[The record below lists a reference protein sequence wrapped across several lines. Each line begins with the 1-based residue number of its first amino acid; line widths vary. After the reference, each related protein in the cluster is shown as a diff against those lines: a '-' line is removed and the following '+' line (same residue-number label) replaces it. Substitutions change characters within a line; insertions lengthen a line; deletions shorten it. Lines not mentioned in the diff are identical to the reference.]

1 VVGDNITLILPR
13 YLDTAAIMNREL
25 EEDPEKGRIKWDSTT
40 NRRNNG
46 GRPRSGLP
54 HKHLHSTEHER
65 LREEAS
71 SWAQLS
77 PLMAATFGPLSIL
90 LGIPSLTQEWRGTV
104 LVPPLLPNGWSNFEA
119 LPDPPLNI
127 ALSGV
132 TLLCE
137 VMGNFF
143 LILRFSDFHVRVT
156 TWLSYGFWIL
166 KIVFAIA
173 NYVQFGIAHPQT
185 SNIIYLEGYWVLNLC
200 SY

>member
-1 VVGDNITLILPR
+1 MDG
-13 YLDTAAIMNREL
+13 
-25 EEDPEKGRIKWDSTT
+25 EEHPEKGRIKWDSST
-40 NRRNNG
+40 NRGNAESKS
-46 GRPRSGLP
+46 GRRRSGLP
-54 HKHLHSTEHER
+54 HKHLHSQEHER

-77 PLMAATFGPLSIL
+77 PLMAATLGPLSIL
-90 LGIPSLTQEWRGTV
+90 LSIPSLTQQWHGTV

-119 LPDPPLNI
+119 LPDPSLNI

-132 TLLCE
+132 TLFCE

-166 KIVFAIA
+166 KIVFAVA

-185 SNIIYLEGYWVLNLC
+185 STIIYLEGYWVLNLC
-200 SY
+200 SC